1 MVGLTC
7 SSSLFRTRNHALCTA
22 THSHHRPHPSLH
34 GESGGEC
41 PRCRLCPQVLTLV
54 HAPLTAVVVDVVLA
68 IIRSRDQPLHIHQI
82 NGTATQ
88 KQWTSPRNRTR
99 EERRSPSPLQEAAK
113 LAWIGDAGIDV
124 LSWPLRVGPRVKMKK
139 MMDGGAMTATGVDPH
154 ACLTSRRAEVD
165 GVMVVSASGEG
176 IGASSRTSYSI
187 YLGTGIHAVPR
198 VELGWWRHH
207 RRRAAVRF

>member
-34 GESGGEC
+34 GESGGER

-113 LAWIGDAGIDV
+113 LVWIGDAGIDV
-124 LSWPLRVGPRVKMKK
+124 LSWPLRVGPSTSALAFMPFPASNS
-139 MMDGGAMTATGVDPH
+139 GGGGIIVDELPSVSDKDDEPTPPPVDLV
-154 ACLTSRRAEVD
+154 CMVLTL
-165 GVMVVSASGEG
+165 GPTIIFLLGC
-176 IGASSRTSYSI
+176 GAS
-187 YLGTGIHAVPR
+187 
-198 VELGWWRHH
+198 
-207 RRRAAVRF
+207 